1 MYNNELLQNYIETS
15 SSVNVQSLVIA
26 EWNMN
31 FSDNIKLLGNYRYRP
46 SIGSPSEANYGVPA
60 LAFDEDDVLNA
71 YGSATDSQIVVNTG
85 LNSLTSNPT
94 VSATKNQTEE
104 LLFSLKDCVSRFRPR
119 SGINKLRFFKGK
131 YINSPNENMFLQP
144 RYYLASKDDKF
155 KYWNSYRV
163 EADKFATALTGFSAS
178 SPITAGTNTVTV
190 ASTASFVVGQSLVK
204 TAGTGAFGVNPIV
217 TSKGPNT
224 LVLSVNHKTSGSIT
238 FDVYDFQPVERG
250 IAKVFKSTGEHYI
263 EDTAPFVVY
272 ETPVPT
278 NRIVVKMQTN
288 ASDFSNPSYKSS
300 TNTTFGD
307 PFYEDPNNAPNP
319 TNSPPIP
326 LTLVNQETP
335 QTWKIEYLDS
345 DNVWQTAKSFN
356 ALSVRSSGKRIIGS
370 DGYVELAYGIT
381 NATATFKR
389 LLGEYA
395 SSYALPLDAATGDA
409 YLVPGD
415 TDSGTNPQGTIY
427 VWNGTNWTSAKFNPV
442 YGWYV
447 NEEGLRENS
456 SNLTSLTS
464 PDFYGTPTTI
474 YDANYRE
481 FKYIKGIRIVVG
493 TMSTQGS
500 MFDLIEMSPRL
511 VADLSDKT
519 VGYSVSKKAS
529 DIGNTGIPVGQL
541 LASGGSISI
550 FDYDQ
555 SFNEYN
561 DLTLTDGVISGS
573 LVSDITSKNL
583 QFKFYE
589 QVIDDRDLSDV
600 LSYFVPIKTLY
611 VDGFPKIN
619 NADRMASLELRDLLF
634 YFESQIAP
642 SLLMRNV
649 KLSKAIATMLDA
661 IGFSNYKFYRN
672 DNETDDVIPYFYI
685 APDTNVATVLN
696 DLAQSTQTAMFFDED
711 NNLVTMSRNYIM
723 PTSAERE
730 TDTTIYGT
738 KDFAQSGITSNAP
751 TQNVLS
757 SIISIDS
764 EDNQIFNG
772 GKITY
777 SNKYIQKSYGT
788 IKEASLLNNAQ
799 SYKYKPVLLW
809 EVSGTESLRP
819 TNDEVSNQSGYVL
832 SALALNSE
840 LTDELPVVNSSGVIV
855 NDIMDFG
862 QSIYWLTRYKGYL
875 YANGEIIKYD
885 SVEHTISSRD
895 VVGMTASIEAG
906 KNTIKLSTG
915 NVYTIAVGQTLT
927 KTGGTGALGSIAPVV
942 TAVDTSKNTITVS
955 VNHATSGTLIFNAK
969 TITHNVWVKDLNDY
983 QKYFAKVP
991 FNGKI
996 FPTGRVK
1003 IYAEPDYNPDGSV
1016 KIGAVAKH
1024 GRMQFG
1030 TGVYDTV
1037 KGLKPALHK
1046 ILDANNEWL
1055 TAANARAFAME
1066 SKWMF
1071 KDSHQYDQTI
1081 YTFTGCTGAS
1091 GQKTV
1096 TLNSVSK
1103 TDGIAKDWIVT
1114 GASVASGTKVNTVA
1128 ADGKSFTLTK
1138 NLTGTAGTV
1147 VVTNRTLKT
1156 LNQSAATTSLT
1167 TKPVIETT
1175 VKDMFNTASFAESGK
1190 STSLDKTK
1198 PNGSIQA
1205 SALIINGVKATSGNS
1220 NDNLSYVYK
1229 DYSSNTPSANTFG
1242 TRMRILG
1249 KQNNTNDS
1257 SQAIQLPLGADVIDT
1272 VKASNDSYIVS
1283 GTGGGIAINL
1293 NDPSKNANI
1302 GYYFELVALTSK
1314 TILDQG
1320 DASKSAQSIPNVY
1333 FYKVMN
1339 DGSNNAI
1346 PYTLWFGST
1355 PVLVD
1360 DGLFTGMGKIV
1371 GEANSTIYDLCIKT
1385 EELGKVGTKWKRR
1398 FFLYINN
1405 VLVGTVTDDDAIPM
1419 VNNETTN
1426 MALFTR
1432 GGGRCIFEHVYAI
1445 EDNKGSQLEVA
1456 NSPLTKALGVKEQS
1470 FDGDAYRKYL
1480 VNPTVIDVFLSGVSS
1495 NGQMKHK
1502 VYYEEFGT
1510 IMRECAYFNVRYDK
1524 AYPALY
1530 SKISPTF
1537 NDRQGYLVS
1546 GFRSNPYGA
1555 EFLIFNITDFAL
1567 SLDETSG
1574 NYLRIQ
1580 GIAFTQQ
1587 SAHDLS
1593 VDEYF
1598 LKNSSLNNYN
1608 NYSSLNNRFID
1619 IQNSRNT
1626 YGKHDFAITGTYLQ
1640 NEDMASKLMEW
1651 MVNKVMVPK
1660 KSIGMK
1666 VFANPMIQLG
1676 DIVTIDYEIDGV
1688 QQLPSSR
1695 FLVYQ
1700 IEYQRSGEGP
1710 DMTLYLSEV
1719 V

>member
-1 MYNNELLQNYIETS
+1 
-15 SSVNVQSLVIA
+15 
-26 EWNMN
+26 MN
-31 FSDNIKLLGNYRYRP
+31 FSDNILLLGNYRNRP
-46 SIGSPSEANYGVPA
+46 SLAVTKTEANYGIPA
-60 LAFDEDDVLNA
+60 LSFDSTDALNA
-71 YGSATDSQIVVNTG
+71 YSNATESQILVNTG

-163 EADKFATALTGFSAS
+163 EAEKFATALTGFSAS
-178 SPITAGTNTVTV
+178 TSITAGTNTITV
-190 ASTASFVVGQSLVK
+190 ASTASFVVGQALVK
-204 TAGTGAFGVNPIV
+204 TSGTGAFGTNPII
-217 TSKGPNT
+217 TAIGPNT
-224 LVLSVNHKTSGSIT
+224 LVVSVNHATSGSIS

-250 IAKVFKSTGEHYI
+250 IAKVFKATGEYYI
-263 EDTAPFVVY
+263 DDTAPFVVY
-272 ETPVPT
+272 ETPVPA

-288 ASDFSNPSYKSS
+288 ASDFSNPAYKSS
-300 TNTTFGD
+300 TNKSFND
-307 PFYEDPNNAPNP
+307 PFYEDPLNTGA
-319 TNSPPIP
+319 
-326 LTLVNQETP
+326 LVNQETP
-335 QTWKIEYLDS
+335 ENWSIQYLDS
-345 DNVWQTAKSFN
+345 NNVWQTAKAFDATSTRQTTP
-356 ALSVRSSGKRIIGS
+356 AKRIIGS

-381 NATATFKR
+381 NATAAFKR
-389 LLGEYA
+389 LLGEYV
-395 SSYALPLDAATGDA
+395 SVYSLPLDAVEGDA

-415 TDSGTNPQGTIY
+415 TDGGANPQGTIY
-427 VWNGTNWTSAKFNPV
+427 VWNGTDWTTAKFNPV
-442 YGWYV
+442 YGWYL

-456 SNLTSLTS
+456 SNVTTLTS

-474 YDANYRE
+474 YNANYRE
-481 FKYIKGIRIVVG
+481 FKFIKGIRVVVNS
-493 TMSTQGS
+493 MSQQGA
-500 MFDLIEMSPRL
+500 MLDLIEMSPRL

-519 VGYSVSKKAS
+519 SSYSVSKMAS

-541 LASGGSISI
+541 LASNGSISI

-561 DLTLTDGVISGS
+561 DLTLSSGNISGS

-589 QVIDDRDLSDV
+589 QIIDDASN
-600 LSYFVPIKTLY
+600 SYFVPIKTLY
-611 VDGFPKIN
+611 VDGFPKISK
-619 NADRMASLELRDLLF
+619 ADRKATLELRDLLF
-634 YFESQIAP
+634 HFESQIAP
-642 SLLMRNV
+642 SLLMKNV
-649 KLSKAIATMLDA
+649 KLSKAIATMLDS

-685 APDTNVATVLN
+685 PPDTNVATVLN
-696 DLAQSTQTAMFFDED
+696 DLAQSTQTCMFFDED
-711 NNLVTMSRNYIM
+711 NNLITMSRNYIM
-723 PTSAERE
+723 PTATERG
-730 TDTTIYGT
+730 TDLVIYGT
-738 KDFAQSGITSNAP
+738 KDFAQNGIIKNAA
-751 TQNVLS
+751 TQSKLS
-757 SIISIDS
+757 SIMSIDS
-764 EDNQIFNG
+764 EDNQVFNG
-772 GKITY
+772 GKVTY

-788 IKEASLLNNAQ
+788 IKEASLLNNSQ

-819 TNDEVSNQSGYVL
+819 TNEEVSNQSGYVL

-840 LTDELPVVNSSGVIV
+840 LTDRLPTVDSNGVIV
-855 NDIMDFG
+855 DNIMDFG

-885 SVEHTISSRD
+885 SVEHTISSSETK
-895 VVGMTASIEAG
+895 GLTASIESG
-906 KNTIKLSTG
+906 KNTITISSG
-915 NVYTIAVGQTLT
+915 NVYSVSVGQSLT
-927 KTGGTGALGSIAPVV
+927 KTAGTGIFGSNPIV

-955 VNHATSGTLIFNAK
+955 VNHSTTGTITFNAK
-969 TITHNVWVKDLNDY
+969 TVSHNVWIKDVNDY
-983 QKYFAKVP
+983 QKYFAKIP

-1016 KIGAVAKH
+1016 KINSPVAKH

-1030 TGVYDTV
+1030 TGVYDIV
-1037 KGLKPALHK
+1037 SGLKPALHK
-1046 ILDANNEWL
+1046 ILDENNEWL
-1055 TAANARAFAME
+1055 TTANARAFSME

-1081 YTFTGCTGAS
+1081 YTFTGCTGGS

-1103 TDGIAKDWIVT
+1103 TDGIEVDWIVT
-1114 GASVASGTKVNTVA
+1114 GSTVPSGTKVATVA

-1156 LNQSAATTSLT
+1156 LNQSAGTTSLT
-1167 TKPVIETT
+1167 AKPVVETT
-1175 VKDMFNTASFAESGK
+1175 VKDMFSTASLSESGK
-1190 STSLDKTK
+1190 STTLDKTK

-1205 SALIINGVKATSGNS
+1205 SALIINGVKATTGNS
-1220 NDNLSYVYK
+1220 NNNLSYVYK
-1229 DYSSNTPSANTFG
+1229 DYTDNAPAANTFG

-1249 KQNNTNDS
+1249 KQNSGKDS
-1257 SQAIQLPLGADVIDT
+1257 SQAIQLPLGADVVDT
-1272 VKASNDSYIVS
+1272 VKTGDDSFIIS

-1293 NDPSKNANI
+1293 NNPSSNANI

-1360 DGLFTGMGKIV
+1360 DGLFTGMGKIT

-1385 EELGKVGTKWKRR
+1385 EELGKIGTKWKRR

-1405 VLVGTVTDDDAIPM
+1405 ILVGSVTDEDAIPL
-1419 VNNETTN
+1419 VDNKTKN

-1445 EDNKGSQLEVA
+1445 EENKGSQLEVSQ
-1456 NSPLTKALGVKEQS
+1456 SPLTKTLGVKEQN
-1470 FDGDAYRKYL
+1470 FNGDAYRKYL
-1480 VNPTVIDVFLSGVSS
+1480 MNPTVIDLFLSGVSS

-1580 GIAFTQQ
+1580 GITFTQQ
-1587 SAHDLS
+1587 SSHDLS

-1598 LKNSSLNNYN
+1598 LKNSNLNNYN

-1619 IQNSRNT
+1619 IENSRNT
-1626 YGKHDFAITGTYLQ
+1626 YGKHDFAIAGTYIQ

-1651 MVNKVMVPK
+1651 MVTKVMVPK
-1660 KSIGMK
+1660 KSVGMK
-1666 VFANPMIQLG
+1666 IFANPMIQLG
-1676 DIVTIDYEIDGV
+1676 DIVTIDYEVDNI
-1688 QQLPSSR
+1688 QQLPNSR
-1695 FLVYQ
+1695 FLVYH
-1700 IEYQRSGEGP
+1700 IDYQRSGEGP
-1710 DMTLYLSEV
+1710 EMTLYLSEV

>member
-1 MYNNELLQNYIETS
+1 MYSNTSLQNYLETS
-15 SSVNVQSLVIA
+15 SSVNLQSIVIA

-31 FSDNIKLLGNYRYRP
+31 FSDNIKTLGNYRYRP
-46 SIGSPSEANYGVPA
+46 SIGSPTETNYGVPA
-60 LAFDEDDVLNA
+60 TTFDILDTLNA
-71 YGSATDSQIVVNTG
+71 YTGATVSQIVNNTG

-94 VSATKNQTEE
+94 AFISKNQTEE

-131 YINSPNENMFLQP
+131 YINTPNENMFLQP

-163 EADKFATALTGFSAS
+163 EADKYTTTLTGF
-178 SPITAGTNTVTV
+178 TATLATGTNVVSV
-190 ASTASFVVGQSLVK
+190 ASTSSFVVGQAPVK
-204 TAGTGAFGVNPIV
+204 TSGTGAFGTNAIIISIDSA
-217 TSKGPNT
+217 TQMT
-224 LVLSVNHKTSGSIT
+224 LSVNHAVAGAIT
-238 FDVYDFQPVERG
+238 FSVNDFNPVERG
-250 IAKVFKSTGEHYI
+250 IAKAFKATGEYYI
-263 EDTAPFVVY
+263 EDAAPFVVY
-272 ETPVPT
+272 NNPVPA

-288 ASDFSNPSYKSS
+288 ASDFNNPAYKTSNN
-300 TNTTFGD
+300 TNFND
-307 PFYEDPNNAPNP
+307 PFYEDP
-319 TNSPPIP
+319 TN
-326 LTLVNQETP
+326 TGALVNQETP
-335 QTWKIEYLDS
+335 ETWTIQYLDS
-345 DNVWQTAKSFN
+345 SNVWQTAKAFDAS
-356 ALSVRSSGKRIIGS
+356 STRSTGKRVIGS

-381 NATATFKR
+381 NPSATFKR

-395 SSYALPLDAATGDA
+395 SRYALPIDANVGDA
-409 YLVPGD
+409 YLIPGD
-415 TDSGTNPQGTIY
+415 TDSGVNPQGTIY
-427 VWNGTNWTSAKFNPV
+427 VWNGSDWTTAKFNPI
-442 YGWYV
+442 YGWYL
-447 NEEGLRENS
+447 NEEGLRENA
-456 SNLTSLTS
+456 SNVTTLTS
-464 PDFYGTPTTI
+464 PEFYGTPTTV

-481 FKYIKGIRIVVG
+481 FKYIKGIRLVVS
-493 TMSTQGS
+493 TMSAQGA

-519 VGYSVSKKAS
+519 TSYSVTKVAS
-529 DIGNTGIPVGQL
+529 DIGNSGIPVGQL
-541 LASGGSISI
+541 LASTGSISI

-561 DLTLTDGVISGS
+561 DLTLSNGKITGS

-589 QVIDDRDLSDV
+589 QVIDDTDHTNV
-600 LSYFVPIKTLY
+600 LSYFVPIKTFY
-611 VDGFPKIN
+611 VDGFPKIS
-619 NADRMASLELRDLLF
+619 NADRMATLELRDLLF

-649 KLSKAIATMLDA
+649 KLSKAIATMLDS

-696 DLAQSTQTAMFFDED
+696 DLAQSTQTSMFFDED

-723 PTSAERE
+723 PTATERK
-730 TDTTIYGT
+730 TDIKLYGT
-738 KDFAQSGITSNAP
+738 KDFAQSGIVSNMP
-751 TQNVLS
+751 TQSILS
-757 SIISIDS
+757 SIVSIDS
-764 EDNQIFNG
+764 EDNQVFNG

-788 IKEASLLNNAQ
+788 LKEASLLNNAQ

-809 EVSGTESLRP
+809 EVSGTEALRP
-819 TNDEVSNQSGYVL
+819 TNDEVGNQSSYVL

-840 LTDELPVVNSSGVIV
+840 LTDSLPIVDSNGVIQ
-855 NDIMDFG
+855 NNIMDFG

-885 SVEHTISSRD
+885 GVEHTIQSSKL
-895 VVGMTASIEAG
+895 VGMQASITANT
-906 KNTIKLSTG
+906 NTITLTSG
-915 NVYTIAVGQTLT
+915 NVYNVTVGQTIT
-927 KTGGTGALGSIAPVV
+927 KTGGTGIFGSNPVV

-955 VNHATSGTLIFNAK
+955 SLHSSTGTVTFDATTVA
-969 TITHNVWVKDLNDY
+969 HNVWVKDVNDY
-983 QKYFAKVP
+983 QKYFAKLP
-991 FNGKI
+991 FNGKL

-1003 IYAEPDYNPDGSV
+1003 IYAEPDYNLDGSV
-1016 KIGAVAKH
+1016 KQGAVAKH

-1030 TGVYDTV
+1030 TGIYDIATG
-1037 KGLKPALHK
+1037 GLKPVKHT

-1055 TAANARAFAME
+1055 DSTKAVAFKME

-1071 KDSHQYDQTI
+1071 KDSHQYDQVI

-1096 TLNSVSK
+1096 TLNSVSTTGSVQK
-1103 TDGIAKDWIVT
+1103 GWIVT
-1114 GASVASGTKVNTVA
+1114 GSSVPSGTLVDTVA
-1128 ADGKSFTLTK
+1128 TDGKSFTITK

-1147 VVTNRTLKT
+1147 TVTNRVLHNLTI
-1156 LNQSAATTSLT
+1156 SGATPVLT
-1167 TKPVIETT
+1167 EKPVVETT
-1175 VKDMFNTASFAESGK
+1175 VKDMFNTATLTESSSSK
-1190 STSLDKTK
+1190 SLDKST

-1205 SALIINGVKATSGNS
+1205 SALIINGVKSKTGNS
-1220 NDNLSYVYK
+1220 NDNVSYVYK
-1229 DYSSNTPSANTFG
+1229 DYSSITPSANTFG

-1249 KQNNTNDS
+1249 KQNATNDS
-1257 SQAIQLPLGADVIDT
+1257 TQAKQLPLGADAIDT
-1272 VKASNDSYIVS
+1272 ITTSQNSYIVS

-1293 NDPSKNANI
+1293 NNTSSNDNV
-1302 GYYFELVALTSK
+1302 GYYFELVALTSS
-1314 TILDQG
+1314 TISDQG
-1320 DASKSAQSIPNVY
+1320 NTSESAQSIPNVY
-1333 FYKVMN
+1333 FYKVMY
-1339 DGSNNAI
+1339 DSTNNSAV

-1371 GEANSTIYDLCIKT
+1371 GETNSTIYDLCVKT
-1385 EELGKVGTKWKRR
+1385 EELNKVGNKWQRR

-1405 VLVGTVTDDDAIPM
+1405 VLVGSVTDTDAIPL
-1419 VNNETTN
+1419 VDNKTKN
-1426 MALFTR
+1426 MALFVR
-1432 GGGRCIFEHVYAI
+1432 GGGRCIFEHVYSI
-1445 EDNKGSQLEVA
+1445 EDTRKSQLEVS
-1456 NSPLTKALGVKEQS
+1456 NSPMTKALGVKEQS

-1480 VNPTVIDVFLSGVSS
+1480 VNPTVIDLFLSGISA
-1495 NGQMKHK
+1495 NGQNKHK

-1510 IMRECAYFNVRYDK
+1510 IMRECAYFNIRYDK

-1580 GIAFTQQ
+1580 GITFTQQ
-1587 SAHDLS
+1587 SSHDLS

-1598 LKNSSLNNYN
+1598 LKTSNLNDYA
-1608 NYSSLNNRFID
+1608 NYSSLNNKFID

-1626 YGKHDFAITGTYLQ
+1626 YGKHDFSISGTYLQ
-1640 NEDMASKLMEW
+1640 NEDMATKLMDW
-1651 MVNKVMVPK
+1651 MVAKVMVPK
-1660 KSIGMK
+1660 KSVGMK

-1676 DIVTIDYEIDGV
+1676 DIVTIDYVADNV
-1688 QQLPSSR
+1688 QQLPNSR
-1695 FLVYQ
+1695 FVVYH
-1700 IEYQRSGEGP
+1700 IDYQRSGDGP
-1710 DMTLYLSEV
+1710 EMTLYLSEV

>member
-1 MYNNELLQNYIETS
+1 
-15 SSVNVQSLVIA
+15 
-26 EWNMN
+26 MN
-31 FSDNIKLLGNYRYRP
+31 FSDNIQLLGNYRHRP
-46 SIGSPSEANYGVPA
+46 SVISPSEENYGLPA
-60 LAFDEDDVLNA
+60 LNFDSTDELVA
-71 YGSATDSQIVVNTG
+71 YTNATDSSIVNNLG
-85 LNSLTSNPT
+85 LNTLTSNPT
-94 VSATKNQTEE
+94 VSISKNQTEE

-163 EADKFATALTGFSAS
+163 EADKFATSLTSFSAS
-178 SPITAGTNTVTV
+178 TPITAETNTVSV
-190 ASTASFVVGQSLVK
+190 SSTASFVVGQSLVK
-204 TAGTGAFGVNPIV
+204 TSGTGEFGANPII
-217 TSKGPNT
+217 TGIGPNT

-238 FDVYDFQPVERG
+238 FDIYDSQPIERG
-250 IAKVFKSTGEHYI
+250 IAKVFKSTGEYYI

-272 ETPVPT
+272 SDPVPA
-278 NRIVVKMQTN
+278 NRIVIKMQTN
-288 ASDFSNPSYKSS
+288 ASDFTNPAYKTS
-300 TNTTFGD
+300 TNRTFND
-307 PFYEDPNNAPNP
+307 PFYEDPSNAPKP
-319 TNSPPIP
+319 ANSPPLP
-326 LTLVNQETP
+326 LTLINQETP
-335 QTWKIEYLDS
+335 QTWKVEYLDS

-356 ALSVRSSGKRIIGS
+356 SLSVRSSGKRVIGS

-381 NATATFKR
+381 GATAAFKR

-395 SSYALPLDAATGDA
+395 SQYALPIDAATGDA

-415 TDSGTNPQGTIY
+415 TNAGANPEGTIY
-427 VWNGTNWTSAKFNPV
+427 VWNGTDWTTAKFNPV
-442 YGWYV
+442 YDWYL
-447 NEEGLRENS
+447 NEEGLREDS
-456 SNLTSLTS
+456 SNVTKLTS

-481 FKYIKGIRIVVG
+481 FKYIKGIRVVVSS
-493 TMSTQGS
+493 MSTQGA

-519 VGYSVSKKAS
+519 VAYSVSKMAS
-529 DIGNTGIPVGQL
+529 DIGNSGIPVGQL
-541 LASGGSISI
+541 LASTGSISI

-561 DLTLTDGVISGS
+561 NLVLDNGVISGS
-573 LVSDITSKNL
+573 LVSNITSKNL
-583 QFKFYE
+583 QFKFTE
-589 QVIDDRDLSDV
+589 QIIDNRDASDII
-600 LSYFVPIKTLY
+600 SYFVPIKTMY

-619 NADRMASLELRDLLF
+619 NADRMANIELRDLLF

-642 SLLMRNV
+642 SLLMKNV
-649 KLSKAIATMLDA
+649 KLSKAIATMLDS

-672 DNETDDVIPYFYI
+672 ENETDDVIPYFYI

-696 DLAQSTQTAMFFDED
+696 DLAQSTQTSMFFDED
-711 NNLVTMSRNYIM
+711 NNLITMSRNYIM
-723 PTSAERE
+723 PTTKERE
-730 TDTTIYGT
+730 TDMVIYGT
-738 KDFAQSGITSNAP
+738 KDFEKDGILLNSS
-751 TQNVLS
+751 TQDILS

-764 EDNQIFNG
+764 ENDEIFNG
-772 GKITY
+772 GKVTY

-809 EVSGTESLRP
+809 EVAGTEALRP
-819 TNDEVSNQSGYVL
+819 TNDEVSTQSSYVL
-832 SALALNSE
+832 SALALNST
-840 LTDELPVVNSSGVIV
+840 LTDELPIVDSSGIIQ
-855 NDIMDFG
+855 NNIMDVG

-885 SVEHTISSRD
+885 GVEHTISSNNT
-895 VVGMTASIEAG
+895 VGLQASIETG
-906 KNTIKLSTG
+906 KNTIVLSSG
-915 NVYTIAVGQTLT
+915 NVYGISVGQVLT
-927 KTGGTGALGSIAPVV
+927 KTGGTGILGTATVV
-942 TAVDTSKNTITVS
+942 TGVDTSKNIITVS
-955 VNHATSGTLIFNAK
+955 VPHVNSGSLVFNAR
-969 TITHNVWVKDLNDY
+969 TVSHSVWIRDLNDY

-996 FPTGRVK
+996 FPTGRIK

-1030 TGVYDTV
+1030 TGVFSTDG
-1037 KGLKPALHK
+1037 GLKPAVHK
-1046 ILDANNEWL
+1046 ILDSSNEWL
-1055 TAANARAFAME
+1055 TVTNSNAFNME

-1071 KDSHQYDQTI
+1071 KDSHQYNQTI

-1091 GQKTV
+1091 GQKVV

-1103 TDGIAKDWIVT
+1103 TDGIQVEWIVT
-1114 GASVASGTKVNTVA
+1114 GSSVPSGTKVATVA

-1156 LNQSAATTSLT
+1156 LNQENATASLT
-1167 TKPVIETT
+1167 IKPNLDST
-1175 VKDMFNTASFAESGK
+1175 VKDMFNTSTLTESK
-1190 STSLDKTK
+1190 KTKTLDKSK

-1205 SALIINGVKATSGNS
+1205 SALIINGAKTNSGNA
-1220 NDNLSYVYK
+1220 NDNVSYVLK
-1229 DYSSNTPSANTFG
+1229 DYSEQIPSANTFG

-1249 KQNNTNDS
+1249 KQNAKSNDS
-1257 SQAIQLPLGADVIDT
+1257 TQPSQLPLGADAIDT
-1272 VKASNDSYIVS
+1272 IKTSKDSYVVS
-1283 GTGGGIAINL
+1283 GTGGGIAINM
-1293 NDPSKNANI
+1293 NDLDANTNI
-1302 GYYFELVALTSK
+1302 GYYFELVALTS
-1314 TILDQG
+1314 TTMLDQG
-1320 DASKSAQSIPNVY
+1320 NTTGSDQSIPNVY

-1339 DGSNNAI
+1339 DGTNKAI
-1346 PYTLWFGST
+1346 PFTLWFGST

-1385 EELGKVGTKWKRR
+1385 EELKKIGTRWRRR
-1398 FFLYINN
+1398 FYLYINN
-1405 VLVGTVTDDDAIPM
+1405 ILVGSVIDEDAIPL
-1419 VNNETTN
+1419 VDNKTQN
-1426 MALFTR
+1426 MALFVR
-1432 GGGRCIFEHVYAI
+1432 GKGRCIFEHVYAI
-1445 EDNKGSQLEVA
+1445 EDNKGSQLEVS
-1456 NSPLTKALGVKEQS
+1456 NSPLAKTLGFKEQS
-1470 FDGDAYRKYL
+1470 FDGDSYRKYL
-1480 VNPTVIDVFLSGVSS
+1480 VNPTVIDLFLTGVSS
-1495 NGQMKHK
+1495 NGQMKSK

-1510 IMRECAYFNVRYDK
+1510 IMRECSYFNVRYDK

-1546 GFRSNPYGA
+1546 GFRANPYGA
-1555 EFLIFNITDFAL
+1555 EFLVFNITDFAL

-1587 SAHDLS
+1587 SAHELT

-1598 LKNSSLNNYN
+1598 LKNSNLNNYK
-1608 NYSSLNNRFID
+1608 NYSSLNNKFMD

-1626 YGKHDFAITGTYLQ
+1626 YGKKDFAITGTYLQ
-1640 NEDMASKLMEW
+1640 NEDMANKIMDW
-1651 MVNKVMVPK
+1651 MVAKVMVPK
-1660 KSIGMK
+1660 KSVGMK

-1676 DIVTIDYEIDGV
+1676 DIVTIDYDIDGI
-1688 QQLPSSR
+1688 QQLPNSR
-1695 FLVYQ
+1695 FLVYH
-1700 IEYQRSGEGP
+1700 IDYQRSGDGP
-1710 DMTLYLSEV
+1710 EMSIFLSEV